1 MGSVTGQL
9 TCARVTIPVSAA
21 TTGYRSDMTSTAM
34 PISDFPLQLE
44 LDAPLTVARWRP
56 LVHWLLA
63 IPQILVLYVLSAVQG
78 VVWLISFFAILFTG
92 KLPEG
97 LFGFHVMT
105 MRYQWRVY
113 SYLLFMR
120 EPYPE
125 FVFPMEGNDPGTEPA
140 RLSIQPAEHL
150 SRGMIFIKWL
160 LAIPH
165 YIVLL
170 LLGIVVYVFVIIGFF
185 AVLITGA
192 WPEGMRNFIV
202 GYMRWTMRVNA
213 YVYLLTDRYPAF
225 SLA

>member
-1 MGSVTGQL
+1 
-9 TCARVTIPVSAA
+9 
-21 TTGYRSDMTSTAM
+21 MTSTAM

-44 LDAPLTVARWRP
+44 LDAPLKVARWRP

-63 IPQILVLYVLSAVQG
+63 IPQFLVLYVLTAVQG

-113 SYLLFMR
+113 SYLFFMR

-125 FVFPMEGNDPGTEPA
+125 FAFPMEGNDPGTEPA
-140 RLSIQPAEHL
+140 RLSIQPAETL

-170 LLGIVVYVFVIIGFF
+170 LLGIVVYVFIIIGFF

-192 WPEGMRNFIV
+192 WPAGMRNFIV